1 MTTQLQLINITIIIW
16 LLFLAHF
23 AAQVL
28 QSVVRSTQQRND
40 TILVAPP
47 SIGHTRLT
55 PTNGARSSALWHL
68 FVFRIFWSKA
78 CPITSSP
85 KPATKWH
92 TEMMDHLNLYI
103 YIYIYI
109 FNTTR
114 PAHCDYNHPHTSTN
128 AHNLYEITNHPH
140 TRSLPHVSTIN
151 RHPL

>member
-1 MTTQLQLINITIIIW
+1 MAP
-16 LLFLAHF
+16 LFRTLRSPSVAVRRQVHP
-23 AAQVL
+23 AAQRHDSRRTSLNRSHSPDTHKWCPLVGTVAPL
-28 QSVVRSTQQRND
+28 RVPDILVKSVSYNEQPQTCYKVAHRND
-40 TILVAPP
+40 GPFKFIY
-47 SIGHTRLT
+47 I
-55 PTNGARSSALWHL
+55 
-68 FVFRIFWSKA
+68 
-78 CPITSSP
+78 
-85 KPATKWH
+85 
-92 TEMMDHLNLYI
+92 YI